1 MGLRRREPLPH
12 IDAPTFSGSARTVL
26 YTERNSLL
34 QPATS
39 TEDSTIPAINATY
52 FSVLKLCSR
61 TELKD
66 WKRCAHI
73 PLRWRQQMNTPLY
86 WHQNKSR
93 NAGALS
99 VTRKRPSV
107 YASTK
112 NNQSPITLISFQISL
127 SNWVIQFIQHTAK
140 KNPCD
145 TNWDYQRFKYAI
157 TLTFCCGFCCYTQV
171 FHWKTAYWNLLFTVS

>member
-112 NNQSPITLISFQISL
+112 NSQSPITLIISTHHQISEATITYVFL
-127 SNWVIQFIQHTAK
+127 LLPFPSKNRQETARTMLK
-140 KNPCD
+140 QCLCSSDYFSIRKN
-145 TNWDYQRFKYAI
+145 TLALI
-157 TLTFCCGFCCYTQV
+157 TGYRMR
-171 FHWKTAYWNLLFTVS
+171 A